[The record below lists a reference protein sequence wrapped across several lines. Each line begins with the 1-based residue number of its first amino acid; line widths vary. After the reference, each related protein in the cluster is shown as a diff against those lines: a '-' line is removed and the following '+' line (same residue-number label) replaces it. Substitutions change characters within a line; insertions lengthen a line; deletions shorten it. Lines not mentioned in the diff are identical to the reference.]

1 MQKTEFIKRLVLL
14 ITLLNL
20 TSCQLSNP
28 SQSNNQP
35 LKVNDA
41 TSTEETDVSLNWFTD
56 SQLKPTDTVSAAEA
70 KAFVH
75 NVYQT
80 IDDQIFDP
88 AFKKA
93 ERNQQQQDL
102 LATLDTQSGWSRA
115 ELTERISNELNK
127 LSVSHLRI
135 LDPTAGA
142 TLFRIFEQKPLPD
155 ATPTPSVS
163 AEMRGEVGILRV
175 ESFIVPLITKAELD
189 RAKAQLAQAQ
199 VILIDVRANGGGFGS
214 SVSYLVEDIIGP
226 DKVVSR
232 DRTREGLK
240 VQEPYIF
247 RGYFDDA
254 INAEAK
260 AEIELSETH
269 PYIEWRTRLKAQ
281 VDPRP
286 HFILVDHQCGSAC
299 DLFAGIIKDYG
310 SAKILGVRTMGALLG
325 GDALRLRWQGFA
337 LIVPIS
343 QVISPKGHLIEGVG
357 VQPDIEIPECANG
370 GNQCLEK
377 AIEIANAAI

>member
-1 MQKTEFIKRLVLL
+1 M
-14 ITLLNL
+14 
-20 TSCQLSNP
+20 
-28 SQSNNQP
+28 
-35 LKVNDA
+35 

-56 SQLKPTDTVSAAEA
+56 SQLKPTDTVSASEA
-70 KAFVH
+70 KAFVR
-75 NVYQT
+75 NVYQM
-80 IDDQIFDP
+80 IDDKIFDP

-93 ERNQQQQDL
+93 ERKQQQQDL
-102 LATLDTQSGWSRA
+102 LATINTQPSWSRA

-135 LDPTAGA
+135 LDPVEGE

-155 ATPTPSVS
+155 ITPTPSVS

-199 VILIDVRANGGGFGS
+199 VILIDVRGNGGGFGS
-214 SVSYLVEDIIGP
+214 SISYLVEDIIGP
-226 DKVVSR
+226 DKVLSR
-232 DRTREGLK
+232 DRTREGL
-240 VQEPYIF
+240 QAREPYVF

-260 AEIELSETH
+260 AEIELSQTYS
-269 PYIEWRTRLKAQ
+269 YIEWRTRLEAQ

-286 HFILVDHQCGSAC
+286 HFILVDEQCGSAC

-325 GDALRLRWQGFA
+325 GDAFRLRWQGFA
-337 LIVPIS
+337 LIAPTV
-343 QVISPKGHLIEGVG
+343 QVILPKGHMIEGVG

-377 AIEIANAAI
+377 AIAIADAAI

>member
-1 MQKTEFIKRLVLL
+1 MQKTKFIKRLVLL

-20 TSCQLSNP
+20 TSCQFSNP

-35 LKVNDA
+35 LKANNV

-56 SQLKPTDTVSAAEA
+56 SQLKPTDTVSASEA
-70 KAFVH
+70 KAFVR
-75 NVYQT
+75 NVYQM
-80 IDDQIFDP
+80 IDDKIFDP

-93 ERNQQQQDL
+93 ERKQQQQDL
-102 LATLDTQSGWSRA
+102 LATINTQPSWSRA

-135 LDPTAGA
+135 LDPVEGE

-155 ATPTPSVS
+155 ITPTPSVS

-199 VILIDVRANGGGFGS
+199 VILIDVRGNGGGFGS
-214 SVSYLVEDIIGP
+214 SISYLVEDIIGP
-226 DKVVSR
+226 DKVLSR
-232 DRTREGLK
+232 DRTREGL
-240 VQEPYIF
+240 QAREPYVF

-260 AEIELSETH
+260 AEIELSQTYS
-269 PYIEWRTRLKAQ
+269 YIEWRTRLEAQ

-286 HFILVDHQCGSAC
+286 HFILVDEQCGSAC

-325 GDALRLRWQGFA
+325 GDAFRLRWQGFA
-337 LIVPIS
+337 LIAPTV
-343 QVISPKGHLIEGVG
+343 QVILPKGHMIEGVG

-377 AIEIANAAI
+377 AIAIADAAI

>member
-1 MQKTEFIKRLVLL
+1 MQKTKFIKRLVLL

-20 TSCQLSNP
+20 TSCQFSSLF
-28 SQSNNQP
+28 QHNNQP
-35 LKVNDA
+35 LKTNNG
-41 TSTEETDVSLNWFTD
+41 TSTKETEVTLDWFIN
-56 SQLKPTDTVSAAEA
+56 SQLKSTDTISAAEA
-70 KAFVH
+70 KAFVR

-80 IDDQIFDP
+80 IDDRIFDP

-102 LATLDTQSGWSRA
+102 LTAIDTKPSWSRA
-115 ELTERISNELNK
+115 ELTERISRELNK

-135 LDPTAGA
+135 LDPAEGE

-155 ATPTPSVS
+155 ATPTSAVS
-163 AEMRGEVGILRV
+163 AEMRGKVGILQV
-175 ESFIVPLITKAELD
+175 KSFIVPLITKAALD

-199 VILIDVRANGGGFGS
+199 VILIDVRKNGGGFAS

-226 DKVVSR
+226 DKVLSR
-232 DRTREGLK
+232 DKTREGL
-240 VQEPYIF
+240 QTREPYVF

-254 INAEAK
+254 LNAEAK
-260 AEIELSETH
+260 AEIELSKTH
-269 PYIEWRTRLKAQ
+269 PYVEWRTRLDAQ

-286 HFILVDHQCGSAC
+286 HFVLVDDQCGSAC

-325 GDALRLRWQGFA
+325 GDAFRLEWQGFA
-337 LIVPIS
+337 LIVPTV
-343 QVISPKGHLIEGVG
+343 QVVLPNGHMIEGVG
-357 VQPDIEIPECANG
+357 VQPDIEIPECKNSG
-370 GNQCLEK
+370 DRCFEK
-377 AIEIANAAI
+377 ALEIVRNYI